1 MLHTHSLKAEE
12 RAATGTGAAREL
24 RRRNMV
30 PAIIYGANKPEV
42 LFSVSEKEMTLQY
55 RKQGFLS
62 HMFDI
67 EIGKKVYR
75 ALPKAIQ
82 LHPVTDKIEHM
93 DFIHVNENEK
103 IKINVTLHFI
113 NEQKCPGL
121 KQGGVLNIIRHDLEV
136 YCLPSNIPESIEI
149 NIEELNVGQS
159 IHVSDIKLPKGVE
172 TKADSNIAIAALVSG
187 KVASSSEEEATTEA
201 AK

>member
-1 MLHTHSLKAEE
+1 MLNTHSLKAEE
-12 RAATGTGAAREL
+12 RASAGTGSARAL
-24 RRRNMV
+24 RRQNKI
-30 PAIIYGANKPEV
+30 PAIIYGAGKPEV
-42 LFSVSEKEMTLQY
+42 LFAVDEKEMTMQY

-67 EIGKKVYR
+67 EVGKKVYR

-82 LHPVTDKIEHM
+82 LHPVTDKIEHL

-113 NEQKCPGL
+113 NENKCPGIR
-121 KQGGVLNIIRHDLEV
+121 QNGVLNVIRHDLEV

-149 NIEELNVGQS
+149 DIADLNLGQS
-159 IHVSDIKLPKGVE
+159 IHVKDITLPKGVE
-172 TKADSNIAIAALVSG
+172 TKYDLDATVAAIVGGKASAADEDTAET
-187 KVASSSEEEATTEA
+187 K
-201 AK
+201 